1 MKGMVIVMNRQS
13 FITELRAYLTGKVDT
28 LVIEETI
35 SYYQDYF
42 DRTMKEGLSEEA
54 IVEQLGNPRL
64 LGKTIVQTQKNRTG
78 SVEPEDEEA
87 RHNDHNPSGNGYRLF
102 NLPKW
107 AFILILICV
116 VIVSFILLTSII
128 SLFLYLLVPIIIIL
142 AIYLGIKYLI
152 QLFRS

>member
-42 DRTMKEGLSEEA
+42 DQTMKEGLSEEA
-54 IVEQLGNPRL
+54 IAEQLGNPRL
-64 LGKTIVQTQKNRTG
+64 LGKTIVQTQQNRTS
-78 SVEPEDEEA
+78 SVEQENEES
-87 RHNDHNPSGNGYRLF
+87 RQNDHNPSGNGYRLF

-107 AFILILICV
+107 SFILILICV
-116 VIVSFILLTSII
+116 IIVSIMLLTSII

-142 AIYLGIKYLI
+142 ALYLGIKYLI

>member
-13 FITELRAYLTGKVDT
+13 FITELRAYLSGKVDT
-28 LVIEETI
+28 LVIEDTI

-54 IVEQLGNPRL
+54 IAEQLGNPRL
-64 LGKTIVQTQKNRTG
+64 LGKTIVQTQQNRTD
-78 SVEPEDEEA
+78 SVEPEVEES
-87 RHNDHNPSGNGYRLF
+87 RQSNHNPSGNGYRLF